1 MQDSTSSV
9 KVKWTAYMEKAESHY
24 LEDTAAVENGKKEME
39 EVLQNWYVNSAD
51 IFHANILGKASFFNV
66 CKCIILSV
74 LTWKYAMVQCA
85 KG

>member
-9 KVKWTAYMEKAESHY
+9 KVKWTDYMEKAESHY

-39 EVLQNWYVNSAD
+39 KVLQNWYVTRHILELSLLFD
-51 IFHANILGKASFFNV
+51 VDKYIYHPFCANLEICN
-66 CKCIILSV
+66 
-74 LTWKYAMVQCA
+74 MQCA